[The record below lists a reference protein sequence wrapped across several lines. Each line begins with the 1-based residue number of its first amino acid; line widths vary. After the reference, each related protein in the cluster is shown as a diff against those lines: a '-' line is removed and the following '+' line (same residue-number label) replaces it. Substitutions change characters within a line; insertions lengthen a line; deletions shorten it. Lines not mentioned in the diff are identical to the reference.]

1 MCGIAAFLA
10 NDGRISVEKLK
21 GATHSLH
28 HRGPDGQRVWISPNQ
43 RVGLGHAR
51 LSIIDLTT
59 GDQPIAN
66 EDERI
71 HIVVNGEF
79 YDFERQRRELERCG
93 HLFRTRSDSEIALHL
108 YEESGVHCVQQ
119 LRGEF
124 AFVLWDEANQTLFA
138 ARDRFGIKPL
148 YYAVY
153 QGALY
158 LASEIKAL
166 FAAGVPARWDHEYF
180 YQHATGPAMPDR
192 TLFEGVH
199 QVPPGH
205 YLTATRSG
213 MRIFRYW
220 ELNYPPADELWAD
233 KRDET
238 VFIEEFSAEFAEA
251 VQLRM
256 RADVPVGCYLSGG
269 LDSCAVLGFAA
280 RVSNSP
286 IQAFT
291 LTFDQAAYDEGD
303 IAREMAAR
311 AGANF
316 RSIPIKQSDIAD
328 NFADAIWHSETLF
341 SNGHGV
347 SKYLLS
353 RAVRD
358 AGYKVVYTG
367 EGSDEIFGGYV
378 HFRTDMLQHN
388 TRDQDAAETQRL
400 LQQLETAN
408 RVSRGLLMPAGETGS
423 LKSVERL
430 LGFVPGCMKVFA
442 AQGQQRQT
450 LFDADFKARFAGRD
464 SARLFLDSLDLPTVL
479 SGRDPLNKSLFIWAK
494 SFLPNY
500 ILNLLG
506 DRMEMAHSVE
516 GRVPFLDHHVV
527 ECVCRAP
534 VSLKIRGVIEKYLLR
549 EAAKPL
555 ITETVYRRQKHP
567 FLSPPVT
574 TVPTERFH
582 QMMQDTL
589 RSSNLAS
596 LPFYDRKKV
605 IALLDRLPAMSDS
618 DRVGW
623 DPVLMSVLSACVI
636 QHQFGLAA
644 KSNGNG
650 PSANG
655 SRPVNGDL
663 AGTAAQHA
671 PPGAGL
677 KPNAATIKAYKLL
690 DSPEAWCQEAPAE
703 DQHGNKLQAFD
714 PRAVKW
720 CALGAIQKTYDPSQW
735 EEAMDCVL
743 RALSVSEQ
751 GLARMSKSDKAC
763 CLMEWNDDRQN
774 SLKEI
779 WEILFSADI

>member
-1 MCGIAAFLA
+1 MCGIAAFFSR
-10 NDGRISVEKLK
+10 GERISAERLK
-21 GATHSLH
+21 RATNSLH
-28 HRGPDGQRVWISPNQ
+28 HRGPDGQGAWLSPDQ

-66 EDERI
+66 EDKRI

-79 YDFERQRRELERCG
+79 YDFERQRRELEQRG

-108 YEESGVHCVQQ
+108 YEELGVHCVQH

-124 AFVLWDEANQTLFA
+124 AFVLWDEANRRIFA

-148 YYAVY
+148 YYAVHDDT
-153 QGALY
+153 LY

-166 FAAGVPARWDHEYF
+166 FAAGVPAHWDQEYF
-180 YQHATGPAMPDR
+180 YQHATGPAMSDR
-192 TLFEGVH
+192 TLFDGVH

-205 YLTATRSG
+205 YLTATTSG
-213 MRIFRYW
+213 MRILRYW
-220 ELNYPPADELWAD
+220 EFHYPPADELAAD
-233 KRDET
+233 TRGESAF
-238 VFIEEFSAEFAEA
+238 VEEFAAVFEEA
-251 VQLRM
+251 VRLRM

-280 RVSNSP
+280 RLCRKP

-316 RSIPIKQSDIAD
+316 HPIPIKQFDIAE

-388 TRDQDAAETQRL
+388 TQGQDAAEVERL
-400 LQQLETAN
+400 LQELEAAN
-408 RVSRGLLMPAGETGS
+408 SVSRGMLMPVGKTGS
-423 LKSVERL
+423 LESVERV
-430 LGFVPGCMKVFA
+430 LGFVPGCLKVFA
-442 AQGQQRQT
+442 AQGRQRQS
-450 LFDADFKARFAGRD
+450 LFHDEFRARFAGRD
-464 SARLFLDSLDLPTVL
+464 STRLFLDSLDVPAVL
-479 SGRDPLNKSLFIWAK
+479 RGRDPLNKSLFVWAK

-534 VSLKIRGVIEKYLLR
+534 VSLKIRGVTEKYLLR

-589 RSSNLAS
+589 RGPVLAS
-596 LPFYDRKKV
+596 LPFYDQKKV
-605 IALLDRLPAMSDS
+605 VALLDQLPAMSDS
-618 DRVGW
+618 DRIGW

-636 QHQFGLAA
+636 RERFGLGSKAA
-644 KSNGNG
+644 DHVAFEKKGSSSQPIRRVLTRYPEKIA
-650 PSANG
+650 PSY
-655 SRPVNGDL
+655 P
-663 AGTAAQHA
+663 
-671 PPGAGL
+671 
-677 KPNAATIKAYKLL
+677 
-690 DSPEAWCQEAPAE
+690 
-703 DQHGNKLQAFD
+703 
-714 PRAVKW
+714 
-720 CALGAIQKTYDPSQW
+720 
-735 EEAMDCVL
+735 
-743 RALSVSEQ
+743 
-751 GLARMSKSDKAC
+751 
-763 CLMEWNDDRQN
+763 
-774 SLKEI
+774 
-779 WEILFSADI
+779 

>member
-1 MCGIAAFLA
+1 MCGITAFFSS
-10 NDGRISVEKLK
+10 DKRISVERLK
-21 GATHSLH
+21 RATHSLH
-28 HRGPDGQRVWISPNQ
+28 HRGPDSQGAWLSPNQ

-51 LSIIDLTT
+51 RSIIDLTT

-79 YDFERQRRELERCG
+79 YDFEHQRRELERRG

-108 YEESGVHCVQQ
+108 YEEFGAHCVQQ

-148 YYAVY
+148 YYAIHDHT
-153 QGALY
+153 LY

-166 FAAGVPARWDHEYF
+166 FAAGLPARWDHECF
-180 YQHATGPAMPDR
+180 YQGATGPPMSGR
-192 TLFEGVH
+192 TLFDGVH

-205 YLTATRSG
+205 YLTATTNG
-213 MRIFRYW
+213 MRILRYW
-220 ELNYPPADELWAD
+220 EFYYPPADELGAGT
-233 KRDET
+233 RDESAF
-238 VFIEEFSAEFAEA
+238 VEEFAAVFEEA
-251 VQLRM
+251 VRLRM

-280 RVSNSP
+280 RLSSSP

-291 LTFDQAAYDEGD
+291 LTFDRAAYDEGD

-316 RSIPIKQSDIAD
+316 HPIPIKQSDIAD
-328 NFADAIWHSETLF
+328 NFADAIWHSETLCG
-341 SNGHGV
+341 NGHGV

-358 AGYKVVYTG
+358 AGYKVIYTG

-378 HFRTDMLQHN
+378 HFRIDMLQHS
-388 TRDQDAAETQRL
+388 TQGQDAAEVQRL
-400 LQQLETAN
+400 VQQLETAN
-408 RVSRGLLMPAGETGS
+408 SVSRGMLIPVGKTGP
-423 LKSVERL
+423 LESVERL
-430 LGFVPGCMKVFA
+430 LGFVPGCLKLFA
-442 AQGQQRQT
+442 AGGQQRQT
-450 LFDADFKARFAGRD
+450 LFDADFKTRFAGRD
-464 SARLFLDSLDLPTVL
+464 SARLFLDSLDVPAVL
-479 SGRDPLNKSLFIWAK
+479 TGRDPLNKSLFVWAK
-494 SFLPNY
+494 SVLPNY

-534 VSLKIRGVIEKYLLR
+534 VSLKIRGVTEKYLLR

-589 RSSNLAS
+589 RGPVLAS
-596 LPFYDRKKV
+596 LPFYDQKKV
-605 IALLDRLPAMSDS
+605 VALLDQLPAMSDS
-618 DRVGW
+618 DRMGY
-623 DPVLMSVLSACVI
+623 DPTLMSVLSACVI
-636 QHQFGLAA
+636 QQRFGLGSKAA
-644 KSNGNG
+644 GNDTFAVESH
-650 PSANG
+650 PG
-655 SRPVNGDL
+655 SISCRRGHRRPRVHRSP
-663 AGTAAQHA
+663 AA
-671 PPGAGL
+671 
-677 KPNAATIKAYKLL
+677 
-690 DSPEAWCQEAPAE
+690 
-703 DQHGNKLQAFD
+703 
-714 PRAVKW
+714 
-720 CALGAIQKTYDPSQW
+720 
-735 EEAMDCVL
+735 
-743 RALSVSEQ
+743 
-751 GLARMSKSDKAC
+751 
-763 CLMEWNDDRQN
+763 
-774 SLKEI
+774 
-779 WEILFSADI
+779 